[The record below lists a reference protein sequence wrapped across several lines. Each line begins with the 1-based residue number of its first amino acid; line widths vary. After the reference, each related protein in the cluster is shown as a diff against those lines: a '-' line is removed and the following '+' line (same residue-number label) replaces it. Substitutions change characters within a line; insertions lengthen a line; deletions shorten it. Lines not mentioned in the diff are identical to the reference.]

1 MNDEDRML
9 LTEYLGECW
18 YDPEWRC
25 CDCGRQFT
33 QNKSPLIEVPICAY
47 CGSPHKDFAIPLE
60 DNRTF
65 TTRSDM
71 MGLYQAIAKKGK
83 WGEFFHHA
91 KDPFELVALC
101 PDESG
106 TGYDCYESD
115 FTTWLFCLDGEG
127 YEERCRMVA
136 EWVKEASHE

>member
-1 MNDEDRML
+1 MNDEDRKL

-18 YDPEWRC
+18 HEWTGGVAVKTSSITTIMC
-25 CDCGRQFT
+25 QKCG
-33 QNKSPLIEVPICAY
+33 KIKWHDLP
-47 CGSPHKDFAIPLE
+47 
-60 DNRTF
+60 RTF

-115 FTTWLFCLDGEG
+115 FTTWLFCLSGEG
-127 YEERCRMVA
+127 YDERCQMVA
-136 EWVKEASHE
+136 EWVKEAIHESK